1 VGCPAAAV
9 AAGVRVAYLL
19 AMTAAQKAQQS
30 TPPAASAHEKILI
43 VDFGSQVT
51 QLIARRV
58 REEGV
63 YSEIVPFQ
71 KAEAAFREMKPKAV
85 ILSGGP
91 ESVHEEG
98 SPRAPQ
104 AIFDSGVPV
113 LGICYGQMTMA
124 AQLGGEVEGGHHRE
138 FGRADVEVKG
148 ASQLFDST
156 WDKGG
161 KYQVWMSHGDRITKM
176 PPGFVVAGTSP
187 NAPFAVIQDEK
198 RKYYGLMFHPEVVHT
213 PDGAKLL
220 RNFVRKVAGLHG
232 DWTMRAFREE
242 AIEKIRKQVGK
253 GRVICGLSGGVD
265 SAVAAVLIHEAIG
278 DQLTCVFVDH
288 GLLRLDE
295 GKTVVD
301 LFRGHYNI
309 PLVHV
314 DASKQFLGELEG
326 VTDPEVKR
334 KTIGRLFID
343 VFDAEAKK
351 IGGAEFLAQGTLYP
365 DVIESVSFTG
375 GPSVTIKSH
384 HNVGGLPERMNMK
397 LVEPLRELFKDEV
410 RVLGRELGL
419 PEIFVGRHPFPGP
432 GLAIRCPG
440 DITRDKLDILRKAD
454 AVYIDQ
460 IRKHGLYDDIWQAFA
475 VLLPVK
481 TVGVMGDG
489 RTYDY
494 VVGLRAVTSTDG
506 MTADFYQFDMKFLGE
521 TATRIINE
529 VKGVN
534 RVVYDVTSKPPGTI
548 EWE

>member
-1 VGCPAAAV
+1 
-9 AAGVRVAYLL
+9 
-19 AMTAAQKAQQS
+19 MTS
-30 TPPAASAHEKILI
+30 HDKILI

-63 YSEIVPFQ
+63 YSEIVPYQ
-71 KAEAAFREMKPKAV
+71 KAQAAFAEMRPKGV

-91 ESVHEEG
+91 ASVHEAGAPLPPPALYEG
-98 SPRAPQ
+98 
-104 AIFDSGVPV
+104 GVPV
-113 LGICYGQMTMA
+113 LGICYGEQAMA
-124 AQLGGEVEGGHHRE
+124 QQLGGKVEGGHHRE
-138 FGRADVEVKG
+138 FGRAEVEVVED
-148 ASQLFDST
+148 SPLFADV
-156 WDKGG
+156 WKRGE
-161 KYQVWMSHGDRITKM
+161 KYPVWMSHGDRVTKP
-176 PPGFVVAGTSP
+176 PPGFRVLATSP
-187 NAPFAVIQDEK
+187 NAPIAAIGDEA
-198 RKYYGLMFHPEVVHT
+198 RKFYATQFHLEVVHT
-213 PDGAKLL
+213 PQGAALI
-220 RNFVRKVAGLHG
+220 RNFVRRIAGASG
-232 DWTMRAFREE
+232 DWTMRAFKEE
-242 AIEKIRKQVGK
+242 AIERIRKQVGS

-288 GLLRLDE
+288 GLLRLAE
-295 GKTVVD
+295 AEKVVA
-301 LFRGHYNI
+301 LFRGSYNI

-314 DASKQFLGELEG
+314 EAGELFLTELAG
-326 VTDPEVKR
+326 VIDPEQKR
-334 KTIGRLFID
+334 KIIGKLFID
-343 VFDAEAKK
+343 VFDREAAK

-365 DVIESVSFTG
+365 DVIESVSFSG

-410 RVLGRELGL
+410 RALGRELGL
-419 PEIFVGRHPFPGP
+419 PEAFVGRHPFPGP

-440 DITRDKLDILRKAD
+440 EITADKLEILRLAD
-454 AVYIDQ
+454 EIYIEE
-460 IRKHGLYDDIWQAFA
+460 IRRAGLYDAIWQAFA

-506 MTADFYQFDMKFLGE
+506 MTADFYPFDAMFLG
-521 TATRIINE
+521 TVATRIINE
-529 VKGVN
+529 VSGVN

>member
-1 VGCPAAAV
+1 MNSVAKARPLPNPSPLAGEGGEGVEPAMA
-9 AAGVRVAYLL
+9 
-19 AMTAAQKAQQS
+19 
-30 TPPAASAHEKILI
+30 PHDKILI

-63 YSEIVPFQ
+63 YCEIVPYQ
-71 KAEAAFREMKPKAV
+71 KAEAAFREMKPTAV

-91 ESVHEEG
+91 ASVHEKD
-98 SPRAPQ
+98 APLAPMAIYQ
-104 AIFDSGVPV
+104 AGVPV
-113 LGICYGQMTMA
+113 LGICYGEQAMA
-124 AQLGGEVEGGHHRE
+124 HQLGGKVEGGHHRE
-138 FGRADVEVKG
+138 FGRAEIEVIKPSPLYDG
-148 ASQLFDST
+148 VWQV
-156 WDKGG
+156 GQR
-161 KYQVWMSHGDRITKM
+161 YPVWMSHGDRVTRL
-176 PPGFVVAGTSP
+176 PDGFAATGTSA
-187 NAPFAVIQDEK
+187 NAPIAMIADDK
-198 RKYYGLMFHPEVVHT
+198 RKFYATQFHLEVVHT
-213 PDGAKLL
+213 PHGAAIL
-220 RNFVRKVAGLHG
+220 RNFVRKIAGCTG
-232 DWTMRAFREE
+232 DWTMRAFKLE
-242 AIEKIRKQVGK
+242 AVEKIRRQVGK
-253 GRVICGLSGGVD
+253 ARVICGLSGGVD

-288 GLLRLDE
+288 GLLRLGE
-295 GKTVVD
+295 AEKVVA

-309 PLVHV
+309 PLVEV
-314 DASKQFLGELEG
+314 NAADVFLQALTG
-326 VTDPEVKR
+326 VTDPETKR
-334 KTIGRLFID
+334 KTIGKLFID
-343 VFDAEAKK
+343 VFEAEAKK

-410 RVLGRELGL
+410 RVLGCELGL
-419 PEIFVGRHPFPGP
+419 PDAFVGRHPFPGP

-440 DITRDKLDILRKAD
+440 EITREKLDILRLTD
-454 AVYIDQ
+454 NVFIEE
-460 IRKHGLYDDIWQAFA
+460 IRRAGLYDDIWQAFA
-475 VLLPVK
+475 VLLPVR
-481 TVGVMGDG
+481 TVGVMGDF

-506 MTADFYQFDMKFLGE
+506 MTADFYPFDMAFIGAV
-521 TATRIINE
+521 ATRIINE